1 MTCQRWTAY
10 FIAFHIL
17 LIPSLSLWLLPGI
30 WLSFPFFSSMGIFLA
45 VDALVYSDSNSL
57 TWDVREKDNP
67 VSEIFIVTIAV
78 AIGVADMLNL
88 MD

>member
-1 MTCQRWTAY
+1 
-10 FIAFHIL
+10 
-17 LIPSLSLWLLPGI
+17 
-30 WLSFPFFSSMGIFLA
+30 MGIFLA